1 VLASQALVREAVE
14 VVWEMHRERYRLAET
29 EPDSDGI
36 GDVEPCDGEG
46 TDGVERRKRQEAP
59 DLLVL
64 ATASNPPAVPLTP
77 FTGEFRPEP
86 NFGMD
91 EPRIESDQAE
101 LQPSC
106 HAVLPAATCTKAKAK
121 TKRSA
126 VDVVVSFDPSVCNG
140 LKL

>member
-1 VLASQALVREAVE
+1 MREAVE